1 MSLINCPECNKEI
14 SDKAA
19 SCPHCGFPLL
29 QEQPG
34 SPSRKSNL
42 LIAVLFIGSFLI
54 IAAIVIV
61 FAIKPHRREMNDYTY
76 NIGIKALNAVD
87 DALQGNTDPY
97 KAHDILESYYYQL
110 DGDDTGTSFVR
121 THILSCQ
128 VALTG
133 WAYEKS
139 NDNYEKLVEDRNDLA
154 SDLGERKINK

>member
-1 MSLINCPECNKEI
+1 
-14 SDKAA
+14 
-19 SCPHCGFPLL
+19 
-29 QEQPG
+29 
-34 SPSRKSNL
+34 
-42 LIAVLFIGSFLI
+42 
-54 IAAIVIV
+54 
-61 FAIKPHRREMNDYTY
+61 MNDYTY
-76 NIGIKALNAVD
+76 NIGIKALNTVD

-154 SDLGERKINK
+154 SDLGEWKINK